1 MFNGF
6 HVTRRTRKDSN
17 GKAVAFVSGMAATDG
32 ADGVKKSGKGE
43 AVDLYVRPIKLPES
57 VEDVIAMCDETE
69 WLEPAEKVAF
79 GFKTDDEARRDGD
92 TEHKRENTPR
102 IVALLVNAIKLERN
116 ARTNAEVAPKGM
128 VKANRSK
135 AEQHWAKADPQGYV
149 AMVIGCAGD
158 DKVKNAKLDE
168 YFAENLAE

>member
-1 MFNGF
+1 MFSGF

-43 AVDLYVRPIKLPES
+43 AVDLYVRPIKLPTTIDDVKS
-57 VEDVIAMCDETE
+57 MLEDPT
-69 WLEPAEKVAF
+69 WLEPTEKVSV
-79 GFKTDDEARRDGD
+79 GFTTDFDAAKDGD
-92 TEHKRENTPR
+92 NEVKYDVPP
-102 IVALLVNAIKLERN
+102 ICALLINAIKLATN
-116 ARTNAEVAPKGM
+116 AKTNAEVAPKGM

-135 AEQHWAKADPQGYV
+135 AEQHWAKQDPQGYV